1 MNSLIIGSLDLPEP
15 ITLPGTDKTLS
26 PFIIADAA
34 FPLRNDL
41 MKPFSAQQL
50 TKEQRIYN
58 YRF

>member
-1 MNSLIIGSLDLPEP
+1 
-15 ITLPGTDKTLS
+15 
-26 PFIIADAA
+26 
-34 FPLRNDL
+34 LRNDL